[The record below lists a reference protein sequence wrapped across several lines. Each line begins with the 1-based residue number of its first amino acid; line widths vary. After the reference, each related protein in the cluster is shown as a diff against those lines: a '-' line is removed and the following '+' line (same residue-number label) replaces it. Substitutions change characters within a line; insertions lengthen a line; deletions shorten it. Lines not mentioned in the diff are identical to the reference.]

1 MSGRHTGV
9 ARRGS
14 VLVMTVATALGLWL
28 GVSAPEVSPVAAP
41 VPAAQVGTPA
51 DTAAVVP
58 APVVPAP
65 VVPAP
70 QPAVRGPQRGG
81 RR

>member
-1 MSGRHTGV
+1 MSGRHAGSPV

-14 VLVMTVATALGLWL
+14 VLLMTVATVLGLWF
-28 GVSAPEVSPVAAP
+28 GVSAPDVSPVAAP
-41 VPAAQVGTPA
+41 VPAAPA
-51 DTAAVVP
+51 QPAVVVPAP

-65 VVPAP
+65 PVGGA
-70 QPAVRGPQRGG
+70 PQRGG